1 MNTLTA
7 IPPAGNLPRASA
19 LAALVVVAMLALGA
33 CTPVIH
39 AVKEPAAPDHVHDE
53 LTVAQEIEMRA
64 IVAEALTEYF
74 AEPDR
79 QYFAEPDRQHFD
91 YLWHTPP
98 PAIPIVYLD
107 ERATFPAAERIPRGL
122 EFAPVADLNDAART
136 AAPVQVAYNTAPEWA
151 K

>member
-1 MNTLTA
+1 MNTLIA
-7 IPPAGNLPRASA
+7 IPPAGNRRARNLPTGTP
-19 LAALVVVAMLALGA
+19 LAALVVVAMLALSA

-74 AEPDR
+74 AT
-79 QYFAEPDRQHFD
+79 PDRQHFD
-91 YLWHTPP
+91 HLRHTPP
-98 PAIPIVYLD
+98 TAVPIVYLD
-107 ERATFPAAERIPRGL
+107 EQATFPAAERIPRGL
-122 EFAPVADLNDAART
+122 EFAPIADLNDAALT
-136 AAPVQVAYNTAPEWA
+136 AAPVQVAYTAAPEWA

>member
-7 IPPAGNLPRASA
+7 NPPAGNRRARNLPTGTA

-39 AVKEPAAPDHVHDE
+39 AVKEPVPDHAHDE
-53 LTVAQEIEMRA
+53 VTVAQEIEMRA
-64 IVAEALTEYF
+64 IVAEALTKYF

-79 QYFAEPDRQHFD
+79 RHFD
-91 YLWHTPP
+91 HLRHAPP
-98 PAIPIVYLD
+98 TAIPIVYLD
-107 ERATFPAAERIPRGL
+107 ERATFPAAERTPRGL
-122 EFAPVADLNDAART
+122 EFAPIASLNDAALT

>member
-1 MNTLTA
+1 MNKLTA
-7 IPPAGNLPRASA
+7 KPPAGNRRARNLPTGTP
-19 LAALVVVAMLALGA
+19 LAALVVVAMLALSA

-39 AVKEPAAPDHVHDE
+39 AVKEPVPDHAHDE
-53 LTVAQEIEMRA
+53 VTVAQEIEMRA
-64 IVAEALTEYF
+64 IVAEALTKYF

-79 QYFAEPDRQHFD
+79 RHFD
-91 YLWHTPP
+91 HLRHAPP

-122 EFAPVADLNDAART
+122 EFAPIADLNDAALT
-136 AAPVQVAYNTAPEWA
+136 VAPVQVAYNTAPEWA